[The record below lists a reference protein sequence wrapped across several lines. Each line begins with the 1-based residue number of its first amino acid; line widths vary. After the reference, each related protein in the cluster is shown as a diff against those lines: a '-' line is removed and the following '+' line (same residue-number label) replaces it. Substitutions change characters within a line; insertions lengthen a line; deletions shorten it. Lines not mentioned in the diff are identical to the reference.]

1 METVHERQ
9 RRAIAEQVKPW
20 YRPLP
25 HLVLPSLFGLLTA
38 VFAVAQIRELRL
50 YELCAVPITVLLGF
64 GFEWTVHK
72 AVLHR
77 RVRGLSVIY
86 QRHELQHHVV
96 FTHDDMAMRGP
107 RELQLILMPA
117 YAIVLIALFNAPLAY
132 LTARLVSP
140 NVGYLYLVTAMGF
153 FLTYEWLHLA
163 YHLPPSHPLGRL
175 RLVAR
180 LREHHRRHH
189 DPRLMRS
196 WNFNV
201 TVPAFDWIHRTTW
214 TPERAAERAARRGS
228 RGATPAPGRS

>member
-9 RRAIAEQVKPW
+9 RRAIVELVPSW

-38 VFAVAQIRELRL
+38 VFAVTQLRELRL
-50 YELCAVPITVLLGF
+50 IELGVIPIAVLVGF
-64 GFEWTVHK
+64 AFEWRVHK
-72 AVLHR
+72 SVLHR
-77 RVRGLSVIY
+77 RVPGLGVIY
-86 QRHELQHHVV
+86 DRHELQHHVV

-117 YAIVLIALFNAPLAY
+117 YAIVLIAVFNAPLAY
-132 LTARLVSP
+132 LASRLVSP
-140 NVGYLYLVTAMGF
+140 NVGYLYLVTAMSF

-180 LREHHRRHH
+180 LREHHRKHH

-201 TVPAFDWIHRTTW
+201 TVPMFDWIHRTMW
-214 TPERAAERAARRGS
+214 TPERAASLASRRGS
-228 RGATPAPGRS
+228 RGSSPATGRS

>member
-9 RRAIAEQVKPW
+9 RRAIVELVPSW

-38 VFAVAQIRELRL
+38 VFAMTQIRELRL
-50 YELCAVPITVLLGF
+50 IELCVIPIAVFVGF
-64 GFEWTVHK
+64 AFEWRVHK
-72 AVLHR
+72 SVLHR
-77 RVRGLSVIY
+77 RVPGVGVIY
-86 QRHELQHHVV
+86 DRHELQHHVV

-132 LTARLVSP
+132 LAARLVSP
-140 NVGYLYLVTAMGF
+140 NVGYLYLVTAMSF

-180 LREHHRRHH
+180 LREHHRKHH

-201 TVPAFDWIHRTTW
+201 TVPVFDWIHRTMW

-228 RGATPAPGRS
+228 RSSTPATGRS